1 MLIYLLFGLLVVL
14 YGILYVKVNKD
25 IFTPALLFL
34 LAYIVSVGCAL
45 FNVERWGISMIPMT
59 FFVLLIGAA
68 EFVVIGVA
76 IDRKYKKR
84 YEGTRKKIAVKEI
97 DLPWWKIIAASAFCA
112 VYIALLYFNMIEIA
126 SRNGK
131 FNTLSQ
137 ALNIFKEVTSVTLKE
152 SLPWWLGQVE
162 RIAMLCAYIFL
173 YIFVNN
179 LVAKGR
185 RMTKEKAL
193 KLGACLLPVLLHLC
207 NGFLVSDRLQMLQI
221 LVGGIVIY
229 FLIWSYHTGKA
240 YISIKTIGMLAIAAC
255 GGLVLFYLSAS
266 LVGRINTKG
275 LLEYITFYCGCSIEC
290 LNQFFKHPPAAS
302 EIFGKETFYNLNLKL
317 YNLGLLNLD
326 KFYPIHLEF
335 RYYGDVMVGNI
346 YTAYRRWIY
355 DFGYIGAMI
364 LQGVMAGT
372 MSVFYNK
379 LKYRTFKNTGFWL
392 VLYSYI
398 VYTIVFHPI
407 DGYFYLQGV
416 SQTFV
421 TTLILLALM
430 YWFFVT
436 MKVKF
441 RGGFTVYIN
450 EKWKFEKFRFLK
462 SKEKKNNK

>member
-1 MLIYLLFGLLVVL
+1 MGNFYDS
-14 YGILYVKVNKD
+14 ND
-25 IFTPALLFL
+25 I
-34 LAYIVSVGCAL
+34 
-45 FNVERWGISMIPMT
+45 
-59 FFVLLIGAA
+59 FVLLIGAA

-179 LVAKGR
+179 LVATGR

-240 YISIKTIGMLAIAAC
+240 YISIKTIGILAIAAC

-317 YNLGLLNLD
+317 YNLGLLNL
-326 KFYPIHLEF
+326 E
-335 RYYGDVMVGNI
+335 
-346 YTAYRRWIY
+346 
-355 DFGYIGAMI
+355 
-364 LQGVMAGT
+364 
-372 MSVFYNK
+372 
-379 LKYRTFKNTGFWL
+379 
-392 VLYSYI
+392 
-398 VYTIVFHPI
+398 
-407 DGYFYLQGV
+407 
-416 SQTFV
+416 
-421 TTLILLALM
+421 
-430 YWFFVT
+430 
-436 MKVKF
+436 
-441 RGGFTVYIN
+441 
-450 EKWKFEKFRFLK
+450 
-462 SKEKKNNK
+462 

>member
-1 MLIYLLFGLLVVL
+1 
-14 YGILYVKVNKD
+14 
-25 IFTPALLFL
+25 
-34 LAYIVSVGCAL
+34 
-45 FNVERWGISMIPMT
+45 
-59 FFVLLIGAA
+59 
-68 EFVVIGVA
+68 
-76 IDRKYKKR
+76 
-84 YEGTRKKIAVKEI
+84 
-97 DLPWWKIIAASAFCA
+97 
-112 VYIALLYFNMIEIA
+112 
-126 SRNGK
+126 
-131 FNTLSQ
+131 
-137 ALNIFKEVTSVTLKE
+137 
-152 SLPWWLGQVE
+152 
-162 RIAMLCAYIFL
+162 
-173 YIFVNN
+173 
-179 LVAKGR
+179 
-185 RMTKEKAL
+185 MTKEKAL

-240 YISIKTIGMLAIAAC
+240 YISIKTIGILAIAAC

-441 RGGFTVYIN
+441 RGGFAVYIN
-450 EKWKFEKFRFLK
+450 EKWKFEKFRFSK
-462 SKEKKNNK
+462 SKEKKNVQTRK

>member
-1 MLIYLLFGLLVVL
+1 M
-14 YGILYVKVNKD
+14 
-25 IFTPALLFL
+25 
-34 LAYIVSVGCAL
+34 
-45 FNVERWGISMIPMT
+45 
-59 FFVLLIGAA
+59 
-68 EFVVIGVA
+68 
-76 IDRKYKKR
+76 
-84 YEGTRKKIAVKEI
+84 
-97 DLPWWKIIAASAFCA
+97 
-112 VYIALLYFNMIEIA
+112 
-126 SRNGK
+126 
-131 FNTLSQ
+131 
-137 ALNIFKEVTSVTLKE
+137 
-152 SLPWWLGQVE
+152 
-162 RIAMLCAYIFL
+162 
-173 YIFVNN
+173 
-179 LVAKGR
+179 
-185 RMTKEKAL
+185 
-193 KLGACLLPVLLHLC
+193 
-207 NGFLVSDRLQMLQI
+207 
-221 LVGGIVIY
+221 
-229 FLIWSYHTGKA
+229 IWSYHTGKA
-240 YISIKTIGMLAIAAC
+240 YISIKTIGILAIAAC

-450 EKWKFEKFRFLK
+450 EKWKFEKFRFSK
-462 SKEKKNNK
+462 SEEKKNNK

>member
-173 YIFVNN
+173 YI
-179 LVAKGR
+179 L
-185 RMTKEKAL
+185 
-193 KLGACLLPVLLHLC
+193 
-207 NGFLVSDRLQMLQI
+207 
-221 LVGGIVIY
+221 
-229 FLIWSYHTGKA
+229 
-240 YISIKTIGMLAIAAC
+240 SI
-255 GGLVLFYLSAS
+255 
-266 LVGRINTKG
+266 
-275 LLEYITFYCGCSIEC
+275 
-290 LNQFFKHPPAAS
+290 
-302 EIFGKETFYNLNLKL
+302 
-317 YNLGLLNLD
+317 
-326 KFYPIHLEF
+326 
-335 RYYGDVMVGNI
+335 
-346 YTAYRRWIY
+346 
-355 DFGYIGAMI
+355 
-364 LQGVMAGT
+364 
-372 MSVFYNK
+372 
-379 LKYRTFKNTGFWL
+379 
-392 VLYSYI
+392 
-398 VYTIVFHPI
+398 
-407 DGYFYLQGV
+407 
-416 SQTFV
+416 
-421 TTLILLALM
+421 ILLQQ
-430 YWFFVT
+430 
-436 MKVKF
+436 
-441 RGGFTVYIN
+441 G
-450 EKWKFEKFRFLK
+450 EE
-462 SKEKKNNK
+462 